1 MKKKEILTLA
11 LAFALTLGMGV
22 AAASYS
28 AQALGRD
35 DTGVGI
41 LQQNA
46 DENALLQISDAVS
59 NIANENARLR
69 VAWWGNQERNNTTIE
84 VLDEYAA
91 LTGAKLTYEYT
102 VWTGYVENLMTQAAG
117 NNLPDLIQISTTD
130 LVDFSRSGQL
140 LDLQS
145 YIDSGV
151 IDTTGISGDALSGGV
166 VDGVLTGFSTGLNTV
181 SVVYNQAVFEE
192 AGVDAPADDWTWS
205 DYLKTVKTIYE
216 ATGIP
221 SDIPFLTEAR
231 WVLESMVRSYGYEF
245 FSTEGDSDGGLLPWA
260 EDETVI
266 AGLTDVLSDIYDG
279 IQEGF
284 FIDPETQMSW
294 SATEDY
300 YIIQGKSA
308 ASFILNNYYTTYC
321 YAFGDEL
328 GLAMLPKMDDG
339 TESGMYALPSM
350 YWCISAGC
358 EDPEAAASLIN
369 YLINDT
375 DAALTIGMDRGVSLS
390 SEIRSAFFASE
401 DTDVYTKNVFAFV
414 DHVSETVSAVTPP
427 DPENS
432 AEVIEVMKEAYQS
445 MMYGEL
451 SVEEGIAQ
459 ILESSR

>member
-1 MKKKEILTLA
+1 MKKKEIQILSLVFTLLMGMMAASQSVLA
-11 LAFALTLGMGV
+11 LDLNDTDT
-22 AAASYS
+22 AA
-28 AQALGRD
+28 
-35 DTGVGI
+35 
-41 LQQNA
+41 LQQAA
-46 DENALLQISDAVS
+46 DKNALPQISDAAFDLTDETVS
-59 NIANENARLR
+59 LR
-69 VAWWGNQERNNTTIE
+69 VAWWGNQERNNTTIK
-84 VLDEYAA
+84 VLDEYTE

-130 LVDFSRSGQL
+130 LIDFSRSGQF

-151 IDTTGISGDALSGGV
+151 IDTTGISEDVLSGGE
-166 VDGVLTGFSTGLNTV
+166 VDGVLTGFTTGLNTV

-205 DYLKTVKTIYE
+205 DYLETVKTIYE
-216 ATGIP
+216 ETGIP

-231 WVLESMVRSYGYEF
+231 WILESMVRSYGYEF
-245 FSTEGDSDGGLLPWA
+245 FSSDDDPDGNLFPWA

-266 AGLTDVLSDIYDG
+266 GGLTAVLSDIYDG

-284 FIDPETQMSW
+284 FIDPETQISW

-308 ASFILNNYYTTYC
+308 TSFILNNYYTTYC

-328 GLAMLPKMDDG
+328 GLAMLPKMNDG

-350 YWCISAGC
+350 YWCISSGC

-369 YLINDT
+369 YLINDPN
-375 DAALTIGMDRGVSLS
+375 AALTIGMDRGVSLS
-390 SEIRSAFFASE
+390 TDIRSVFFASE
-401 DTDVYTKNVFAFV
+401 ETDVYTKNVFAFV
-414 DHVSETVSAVTPP
+414 DHVGGMVSAVTPP

-445 MMYGEL
+445 IMYGDL
-451 SVEEGIAQ
+451 SVEEGIWQ
-459 ILESSR
+459 ILESGQ

>member
-1 MKKKEILTLA
+1 MKKREIQILSLV
-11 LAFALTLGMGV
+11 FALLMGMM
-22 AAASYS
+22 AASHS
-28 AQALGRD
+28 VLALGRN
-35 DTGVGI
+35 DTDTTA
-41 LQQNA
+41 LQQITDKNA
-46 DENALLQISDAVS
+46 VSQIFVAASDLTDENVS
-59 NIANENARLR
+59 LR
-69 VAWWGNQERNNTTIE
+69 VAWWGNQERNNTTIR
-84 VLDEYAA
+84 VLDEHST
-91 LTGAKLTYEYT
+91 LTGANLTYEYT
-102 VWTGYVENLMTQAAG
+102 VWTGYVESLMTQAAG

-130 LVDFSRSGQL
+130 LTDFSRSGQL

-145 YIDSGV
+145 YLDSGV
-151 IDTTGISGDALSGGV
+151 IDTTAISEGALCAGE
-166 VDGVLTGFSTGLNTV
+166 VDGVLTGFVTGLNTV

-192 AGVDAPADDWTWS
+192 AGVGAPADDWTWS
-205 DYLKTVKTIYE
+205 DYLETVKTIYE

-231 WVLESMVRSYGYEF
+231 WVLESMVRSYGYDF
-245 FSTEGDSDGGLLPWA
+245 FSSDDDSNEAFLPWT

-266 AGLTDVLSDIYDG
+266 ARLAAVLSDIYER

-284 FIDPETQMSW
+284 FIDPEIQMSW

-308 ASFILNNYYTTYC
+308 TSFILNNYYTTYC

-339 TESGMYALPSM
+339 TQSGMYALPSM

-358 EDPEAAASLIN
+358 EEPEAAASLIN

-401 DTDVYTKNVFAFV
+401 DTDVYTKNVLAFV

-427 DPENS
+427 DPGNS
-432 AEVIEVMKEAYQS
+432 AEVIEVMKEAYLS
-445 MMYGEL
+445 MMYGDL

-459 ILESSR
+459 IIESCQ